1 MVLKYAYH
9 PGNVAHSGSP
19 EINETM
25 MPLAH
30 TLGIKLTPLD
40 GATSCGA
47 GIIRQANHR
56 LQLALNARIFAQAE
70 ALGLEIMTPCAAT
83 AGNLSEDLA
92 TLRSN
97 PILLEEINEILQQT
111 SGLTF
116 SGGTEV
122 HHLLHVI
129 VDEFGLDKLSNFV
142 KNRVDFSIAGYYGP
156 NMQQSGACGGD
167 DVFDPNYFEQLISA
181 LGGTPVEW
189 ESRTQSVGVPGLFSE
204 ELTVL
209 RQAAAVLSDAR
220 SEGADMIVSACNLS
234 HSILD
239 IYQGKASRV
248 TGIQT
253 NIPVVHLCE
262 ILSFALG
269 HHTDRFAQLR
279 TRIAVIGD

>member
-97 PILLEEINEILQQT
+97 PILLEEIN
-111 SGLTF
+111 GY
-116 SGGTEV
+116 
-122 HHLLHVI
+122 
-129 VDEFGLDKLSNFV
+129 LDQLCP
-142 KNRVDFSIAGYYGP
+142 FSI
-156 NMQQSGACGGD
+156 
-167 DVFDPNYFEQLISA
+167 
-181 LGGTPVEW
+181 
-189 ESRTQSVGVPGLFSE
+189 
-204 ELTVL
+204 
-209 RQAAAVLSDAR
+209 
-220 SEGADMIVSACNLS
+220 
-234 HSILD
+234 H
-239 IYQGKASRV
+239 
-248 TGIQT
+248 
-253 NIPVVHLCE
+253 
-262 ILSFALG
+262 
-269 HHTDRFAQLR
+269 
-279 TRIAVIGD
+279 